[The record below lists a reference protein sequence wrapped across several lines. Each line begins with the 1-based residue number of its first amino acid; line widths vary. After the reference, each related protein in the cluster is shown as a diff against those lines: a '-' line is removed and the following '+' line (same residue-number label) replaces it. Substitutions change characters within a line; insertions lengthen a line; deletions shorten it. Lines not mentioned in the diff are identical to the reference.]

1 MKKSAYLII
10 ALSLLIVLGSYKGI
24 ASASGKIQVAVSV
37 LPQAYFVERV
47 GGNRVNVQVMIPAG
61 ASPEMYE
68 PTPQQLVRLF
78 DSNIYIKVGAPAF
91 PFEEKYLHVIAGKN
105 KKMTVVNMSDGTRY
119 RKQDPHVWVSPSCVK
134 IAARNICQALSLY
147 DPQHRD
153 YYGKNFSAF
162 LSDIEDLNRKIRTLL
177 ADKRGYAFLVYHPA
191 WGYFADEY
199 GLKQMAIEEEG
210 KIKGASHIRE
220 MIDIARRK
228 NIKVIFVQKG
238 FDTKSARTIAH
249 EIGGKVVEVDPLE
262 RDWLKGM
269 GAFAEILNQVLR
281 K

>member
-10 ALSLLIVLGSYKGI
+10 TLTLLIVLGSYKGI
-24 ASASGKIQVAVSV
+24 ASASGKILVAVSV

-61 ASPEMYE
+61 ACPEMYE
-68 PTPQQLVRLF
+68 PTPQQLVRLS
-78 DSNIYIKVGAPAF
+78 DADIYIKVGAPAF
-91 PFEEKYLHVIAGKN
+91 PFEEKYLHIIAGKN
-105 KKMTVVNMSDGTRY
+105 KKMTLMNMSYDTRY
-119 RKQDPHVWVSPSCVK
+119 REQDPHVWLSPSCVK
-134 IAARNICQALSLY
+134 IAARNIYQALSLY
-147 DPQHRD
+147 DPQYRD
-153 YYGKNFSAF
+153 YYGKNLTAF
-162 LSDIEDLNRKIRTLL
+162 LRDIEKLDRKIRTLL
-177 ADKRGYAFLVYHPA
+177 TDKRGYAFLVYHPA

-228 NIKVIFVQKG
+228 GIKVLFVQKG

-269 GAFAEILNQVLR
+269 EAFAEILNQVLR

>member
-10 ALSLLIVLGSYKGI
+10 TLSLLIVLGSYKGI

-37 LPQAYFVERV
+37 LPQAYFVERI
-47 GGNRVNVQVMIPAG
+47 GENRVNVQVMIPAG
-61 ASPEMYE
+61 ACPEMYE
-68 PTPQQLVRLF
+68 PTPQQLVRLS
-78 DSNIYIKVGAPAF
+78 DSDIYIKVGAPAF

-105 KKMTVVNMSDGTRY
+105 RKMTMVNMSNGTRY
-119 RKQDPHVWVSPSCVK
+119 REQDPHVWLSPSCVK
-134 IAARNICQALSLY
+134 IAARNIYQALSLY

-153 YYGKNFSAF
+153 YYGKNFAAF
-162 LSDIEDLNRKIRTLL
+162 LSDIEELDRKNRKLL
-177 ADKRGYAFLVYHPA
+177 AGKKGYAFMVYHPA

-220 MIDIARRK
+220 MIDTARRK
-228 NIKVIFVQKG
+228 GIKVIFVQKG

-249 EIGGKVVEVDPLE
+249 EIGGKVMEVDPLE

-269 GAFAEILNQVLR
+269 EAFAEILPQVLR